1 MRGVLAALVGLAAM
15 VSPAAASSSDI
26 DPLTLTCADYSAT
39 DKALGVRLIS
49 ADQRQNIVMFA
60 FGYAMGQA
68 GQTKATIDDKTVYG
82 ADLID
87 VGCALPEYAKGTVLD
102 LIKHLTLTDVDVVI
116 EGQPGGD
123 AGRRNPFRAGD

>member
-1 MRGVLAALVGLAAM
+1 MRGVLAALIGLAAM
-15 VSPAAASSSDI
+15 AAPAAASSDI

-68 GQTKATIDDKTVYG
+68 GETKATIDDKTVYG

-116 EGQPGGD
+116 EGQPGSD
-123 AGRRNPFRAGD
+123 TERRNPFRTGH